1 MIFGKFSVKIISF
14 LNDKK
19 EEREMKKY
27 FKFVLL
33 LGISLIFLTGCVSDL
48 AIPENDLNLL
58 ATEDSSTYE
67 NPVGGLGTGK
77 GTLKIYLTDAPGDYK
92 EVNINISKI
101 EGHIAGDGEEGSWE
115 VLKEWSGG
123 LQVNL
128 IELEDVS
135 MLLASLELEPNKYT
149 QIRIFL
155 NGDASLVLEGE
166 EGLDGLTEIVPL
178 EIPSSANTGIK
189 LNRTFEIV
197 EGMITKLTI
206 DFDAEKSVIKTGNG
220 KYKMKPVISLSSET
234 YSTGDVPGGVGLVSG
249 SVSYYES
256 GNLEL
261 VGIGGANIELTGG
274 VYIFANTTTT
284 STEEPIGIFNLV
296 DVPAG
301 TYTLN
306 VYTGG
311 YDDYSESIV
320 VVDGGNTIVDVVFLV
335 EEPGV
340 ISGSVIDLNSTLAI
354 FGATVS
360 VTLSGGSTYIFNGS
374 ALTDE
379 DGLFVV
385 ESLPVG
391 VYNIMVSAEG
401 YSNYTAGGI
410 VVTTGV
416 TNDLGEIELTP

>member
-1 MIFGKFSVKIISF
+1 M
-14 LNDKK
+14 
-19 EEREMKKY
+19 EKY
-27 FKFVLL
+27 FKFLLL
-33 LGISLIFLTGCVSDL
+33 LGVILIFLTGCVSDL
-48 AIPENDLNLL
+48 VVP
-58 ATEDSSTYE
+58 
-67 NPVGGLGTGK
+67 GGLGT

-101 EGHIAGDGEEGSWE
+101 EGHIADNGEEGSWE

-123 LQVNL
+123 LPVDL
-128 IELEDVS
+128 IKLEDVS

-149 QIRIFL
+149 QLRIFL

-166 EGLDGLTEIVPL
+166 DGPNGPTETVPL
-178 EIPSSANTGIK
+178 EIPSSANSGIK
-189 LNRTFEIV
+189 LNHPFKIV

-220 KYKMKPVISLSSET
+220 KYKMEPVISLSSET
-234 YSTGDVPGGVGLVSG
+234 YSTGEVPGGVGLVSG

-256 GNLEL
+256 GNLAL
-261 VGIGGANIELTGG
+261 VGISGASIELTGG
-274 VYIFANTTTT
+274 VYIFTNTTTT
-284 STEEPIGIFNLV
+284 STEELIGTFNLV

-306 VYTGG
+306 VYAEG
-311 YDDYSESIV
+311 YDDYSENGV
-320 VVDGGNTIVDVVFLV
+320 VVVNGENTVVDVVFLV
-335 EEPGV
+335 EGPGV

-379 DGLFVV
+379 DGLFVI

-410 VVTTGV
+410 AVTTGV
-416 TNDLGEIELTP
+416 TTDLGKIGLTP